1 MNYLIQHIASASDPS
16 PTYFH
21 IHFSEHNY
29 SGCRKLFA
37 CVSRWRNIS
46 KSPTASLCLFLCF
59 SMLFLFSSSLP
70 LGCNKTLPRNQHP
83 SSFCP
88 SPHVLIHLLVL
99 LSSLHKLCLGW
110 IKMLHFQQHWNR
122 HCVSQAFEKT
132 RWVGTQ
138 TFPRLCD

>member
-29 SGCRKLFA
+29 SGCRKLFFA

-70 LGCNKTLPRNQHP
+70 LGCNKTLPEKAASFFLLP
-83 SSFCP
+83 VSSRP
-88 SPHVLIHLLVL
+88 YSSAGSPL
-99 LSSLHKLCLGW
+99 
-110 IKMLHFQQHWNR
+110 FPPQA
-122 HCVSQAFEKT
+122 VSRLNKDA
-132 RWVGTQ
+132 
-138 TFPRLCD
+138 TFSAALK